1 MTQTA
6 TLQKLRRR
14 QWLQTRKLLRAA
26 YQEGMDA
33 GIARAHGQGRRGRN
47 IRGDATVAGLIARIE
62 RHFGLDRY
70 AFQIRIVHPGSGR
83 RVPASD
89 LLQKY
94 RTED

>member
-14 QWLQTRKLLRAA
+14 QWLLTRNLLRAA
-26 YQEGMDA
+26 YQEGRDA
-33 GIARAHGQGRRGRN
+33 GIASAHGQGRRGRT

-62 RHFGLDRY
+62 RHFGLARY
-70 AFQIRIVHPGSGR
+70 AFEIRIVHPGSGR
-83 RVPASD
+83 RVPATD
-89 LLQKY
+89 LIQKY